1 MIPLSIFG
9 PIRPSVDPCNLF
21 FLNSDQIDGP
31 WILATLFLKFGPNLR
46 SVDPWDPSFKIWTT
60 LAVRGSLHPLFK
72 IRTDLIVRGSLQ
84 SPFKIRTKSAIH
96 GYLPPSFKIRTKPV
110 VRGPLHYPS
119 KTWTKSAVRGSL
131 RSPFLSR
138 ETVQI
143 HYFGSYS
150 LSPLD
155 RPLYDCMTVQFH
167 WFGPSCLT
175 PMVDTGRIRT
185 IPVPRSLIKTIGWY
199 RWVIISSH
207 FSRKWLNSSEITW
220 FGPYVLNMWLSY
232 VKNSVDSWT
241 PSGVLPFYWKIGLY
255 ELGPS
260 MVQVLI
266 DQYYSST
273 KTYAIWLKIKL
284 FSSIWTRTISEF
296 I

>member
-1 MIPLSIFG
+1 MTAVETHLVEKAIIDLVWPHIKFINIWPLEGGIGVFICILWRFS
-9 PIRPSVDPCNLF
+9 R
-21 FLNSDQIDGP
+21 FLTTH
-31 WILATLFLKFGPNLR
+31 LANF
-46 SVDPWDPSFKIWTT
+46 
-60 LAVRGSLHPLFK
+60 
-72 IRTDLIVRGSLQ
+72 
-84 SPFKIRTKSAIH
+84 
-96 GYLPPSFKIRTKPV
+96 
-110 VRGPLHYPS
+110 
-119 KTWTKSAVRGSL
+119 GSL